1 MDGMKNSDWS
11 KTLVAVFHDS
21 NCQDCLFD
29 QPTVQE
35 GHDLGVS
42 AESMGREGGV
52 FRVSFALQTPTIPQ
66 KATSNLQAAG
76 RENFIFFHCP
86 LDGVRF
92 RPATAFRLL
101 V

>member
-52 FRVSFALQTPTIPQ
+52 FRASNAHNSLTVIDTSGSDMDFYNALCH
-66 KATSNLQAAG
+66 NLW
-76 RENFIFFHCP
+76 
-86 LDGVRF
+86 
-92 RPATAFRLL
+92 
-101 V
+101 